1 MYYAYLWLH
10 CLPHLYIAVA
20 EPRYFSETLMKP
32 TRQNAS
38 VKELGVAETLTFSDI
53 IFLSVH
59 LKNGEV
65 CLLHSYLQVIA
76 AYCLSSMS
84 NLMHEFSPKLGWS
97 QP

>member
-38 VKELGVAETLTFSDI
+38 VKELGVAETLTFSDV

-65 CLLHSYLQVIA
+65 
-76 AYCLSSMS
+76 LSEIWSVCCT
-84 NLMHEFSPKLGWS
+84 HIYKL
-97 QP
+97 